1 MTKIPKPKQK
11 PKRLYPKRK
20 IQIRVNEIL
29 MIQGFIIIVLLFI
42 IAFALQKP
50 YVIVV

>member
-1 MTKIPKPKQK
+1 MAKIPKPKQK
-11 PKRLYPKRK
+11 PKTLYPKK
-20 IQIRVNEIL
+20 KVQIKTNEIL
-29 MIQGFIIIVLLFI
+29 MIQGTIIIFLLII